1 MFENT
6 IAAISTSLQDGA
18 ISIIRLSGDKAIEI
32 TQKIFDRHI
41 INAKSHTIH
50 YGFIIDA
57 DKNPVDEVLISI
69 FRAPK
74 TYTREDI
81 VEINCHGGTFI
92 TRKILSMVLSAGA
105 DLAKPGEFTQRAF
118 YHGRIDLSQAEAVQ
132 DMIEAS
138 NNTAANMAIHG
149 IKGSV
154 KKLLQPLIDDLMD
167 IIAQIEVNIDY
178 PEYEDVEQL
187 TTNDLL
193 PKTSDWLDKI
203 DHILARVQTGQMLKK
218 GIDTIIVG
226 KPNVG
231 KSSLLNAL
239 LEEDKAIVTDI
250 AGTTRDLVEGQIHIG
265 SVQLNLID
273 TAGIRESNDKI
284 EQIGIEKSQEKLKD
298 AKLVLLVF
306 DGSKELDEED
316 KQLLELTKDKMRLI
330 IYNKLDKT
338 SPDKDG
344 IWISAANKEIQP
356 LIDALENL
364 YHEDLLKEDPLLSNE
379 RQIGLLNQAKEDM
392 LRAKEA
398 MDMMVEPD
406 LIEIDIQAAHDHLK
420 EILGEV
426 HREDLLVPARLLL
439 LLIIH
444 LYEKEAKARHFLWYE
459 SVLCT
464 LFLFEQLAY
473 RELDDYNRDEH
484 HGAAY
489 PFACARHIVQDYHS
503 RQHCENGFEAH
514 QHRGDGRVGVF
525 LPDYL
530 ERICDSAR
538 ENARIEYR
546 GECFK
551 ERLGIEAFKYY
562 REDQ

>member
-1 MFENT
+1 MFGNT

-18 ISIIRLSGDKAIEI
+18 ISIIRLSGDQAIEI
-32 TQKIFDRHI
+32 TQKLFDRNI
-41 INAKSHTIH
+41 TDAKSHTIH
-50 YGFIIDA
+50 YGFIIDQ

-193 PKTSDWLDKI
+193 PKTNEWLHKI
-203 DHILARVQTGQMLKK
+203 DHILNRVQTGQMLKK

-273 TAGIRESNDKI
+273 TAGIRESSDKI

-306 DGSKELDEED
+306 DGSKDLDDED

-330 IYNKLDKT
+330 IYNKSDKAEAN
-338 SPDKDG
+338 KDG
-344 IWISAANKEIQP
+344 IWISAANKDIQP

-398 MDMMVEPD
+398 MNMMVEPD

-426 HREDLLVPARLLL
+426 HREDLLD
-439 LLIIH
+439 
-444 LYEKEAKARHFLWYE
+444 
-459 SVLCT
+459 T
-464 LFLFEQLAY
+464 LFSKF
-473 RELDDYNRDEH
+473 
-484 HGAAY
+484 
-489 PFACARHIVQDYHS
+489 C
-503 RQHCENGFEAH
+503 
-514 QHRGDGRVGVF
+514 
-525 LPDYL
+525 
-530 ERICDSAR
+530 
-538 ENARIEYR
+538 
-546 GECFK
+546 
-551 ERLGIEAFKYY
+551 LGK
-562 REDQ
+562 

>member
-138 NNTAANMAIHG
+138 NNTAASMAIHG

-193 PKTSDWLDKI
+193 PKTNDWLDKI

-398 MDMMVEPD
+398 MNRMVEPD

-426 HREDLLVPARLLL
+426 HREDLLD
-439 LLIIH
+439 
-444 LYEKEAKARHFLWYE
+444 
-459 SVLCT
+459 T
-464 LFLFEQLAY
+464 LFSKF
-473 RELDDYNRDEH
+473 
-484 HGAAY
+484 
-489 PFACARHIVQDYHS
+489 C
-503 RQHCENGFEAH
+503 
-514 QHRGDGRVGVF
+514 
-525 LPDYL
+525 
-530 ERICDSAR
+530 
-538 ENARIEYR
+538 
-546 GECFK
+546 
-551 ERLGIEAFKYY
+551 LGK
-562 REDQ
+562 

>member
-1 MFENT
+1 MFTMFENT

-338 SPDKDG
+338 SSDKDG

-426 HREDLLVPARLLL
+426 HREDLLD
-439 LLIIH
+439 
-444 LYEKEAKARHFLWYE
+444 
-459 SVLCT
+459 T
-464 LFLFEQLAY
+464 LFSKF
-473 RELDDYNRDEH
+473 
-484 HGAAY
+484 
-489 PFACARHIVQDYHS
+489 C
-503 RQHCENGFEAH
+503 
-514 QHRGDGRVGVF
+514 
-525 LPDYL
+525 
-530 ERICDSAR
+530 
-538 ENARIEYR
+538 
-546 GECFK
+546 
-551 ERLGIEAFKYY
+551 LGK
-562 REDQ
+562 

>member
-1 MFENT
+1 MIKYT
-6 IAAISTSLQDGA
+6 ISTSLQDGA
-18 ISIIRLSGDKAIEI
+18 ISIIRLSGDHAIEI
-32 TQKIFDRHI
+32 TQKIFDRNI
-41 INAKSHTIH
+41 MNAKSHTIH
-50 YGFIIDA
+50 YGFIIDQE
-57 DKNPVDEVLISI
+57 KNPVDEVLISI

-132 DMIEAS
+132 DMIDAS
-138 NNTAANMAIHG
+138 NNTAATMAIHG

-193 PKTSDWLDKI
+193 PKTSDWLEKI
-203 DHILARVQTGQMLKK
+203 DHILSRVQTGQMLKK

-273 TAGIRESNDKI
+273 TAGIRESSDKI

-306 DGSKELDEED
+306 DGSKELDDED

-330 IYNKLDKT
+330 IYNKLDQAEAN
-338 SPDKDG
+338 KDG

-364 YHEDLLKEDPLLSNE
+364 YQNDLLKEDPLLSNE

-426 HREDLLVPARLLL
+426 HREDLLD
-439 LLIIH
+439 
-444 LYEKEAKARHFLWYE
+444 
-459 SVLCT
+459 T
-464 LFLFEQLAY
+464 LFSKF
-473 RELDDYNRDEH
+473 
-484 HGAAY
+484 
-489 PFACARHIVQDYHS
+489 C
-503 RQHCENGFEAH
+503 
-514 QHRGDGRVGVF
+514 
-525 LPDYL
+525 
-530 ERICDSAR
+530 
-538 ENARIEYR
+538 
-546 GECFK
+546 
-551 ERLGIEAFKYY
+551 LGK
-562 REDQ
+562 

>member
-1 MFENT
+1 MFTMFENT

-32 TQKIFDRHI
+32 TQKIFDRNI

-92 TRKILSMVLSAGA
+92 TRKILSMVLSVGA
-105 DLAKPGEFTQRAF
+105 NLAKPGEFTQCAF

-138 NNTAANMAIHG
+138 NNTAATMAIHG

-426 HREDLLVPARLLL
+426 HREDLLD
-439 LLIIH
+439 
-444 LYEKEAKARHFLWYE
+444 
-459 SVLCT
+459 T
-464 LFLFEQLAY
+464 LFSKF
-473 RELDDYNRDEH
+473 
-484 HGAAY
+484 
-489 PFACARHIVQDYHS
+489 C
-503 RQHCENGFEAH
+503 
-514 QHRGDGRVGVF
+514 
-525 LPDYL
+525 
-530 ERICDSAR
+530 
-538 ENARIEYR
+538 
-546 GECFK
+546 
-551 ERLGIEAFKYY
+551 LGK
-562 REDQ
+562 

>member
-1 MFENT
+1 MFTMFENT

-138 NNTAANMAIHG
+138 NNTAASMAIHG

-193 PKTSDWLDKI
+193 PKTNDWLDKI

-364 YHEDLLKEDPLLSNE
+364 YHKDLLKEDPLLSNE

-426 HREDLLVPARLLL
+426 HREDLLD
-439 LLIIH
+439 
-444 LYEKEAKARHFLWYE
+444 
-459 SVLCT
+459 T
-464 LFLFEQLAY
+464 LFSKF
-473 RELDDYNRDEH
+473 
-484 HGAAY
+484 
-489 PFACARHIVQDYHS
+489 C
-503 RQHCENGFEAH
+503 
-514 QHRGDGRVGVF
+514 
-525 LPDYL
+525 
-530 ERICDSAR
+530 
-538 ENARIEYR
+538 
-546 GECFK
+546 
-551 ERLGIEAFKYY
+551 LGK
-562 REDQ
+562 